1 MCVCVLA
8 IYSFLLANGDLSF
21 SLLLL
26 MAKPSWGPGL
36 HLSPVKSQMSDSYS
50 IDMCWTCTQ
59 LSWRF
64 VGDGCNNLDFMREVS
79 IVHMQGAHLL
89 LPRNPNKSALAIE
102 LYTSFDF
109 HLTLFEPYLFY
120 LTIFHIWLSLYFH
133 LPMKNWQ
140 LFSFP
145 CKTSALLPSLV
156 WSLIIEF
163 RYISSHYLSLP
174 SSLLF

>member
-8 IYSFLLANGDLSF
+8 IYSFLLANGDLPF

-64 VGDGCNNLDFMREVS
+64 VGDGCNNLDFMREVF

-102 LYTSFDF
+102 LYISFDF
-109 HLTLFEPYLFY
+109 HLTLFEIYLF
-120 LTIFHIWLSLYFH
+120 IWLYFTFDFH
-133 LPMKNWQ
+133 YTFIYHWRINT
-140 LFSFP
+140 FFP
-145 CKTSALLPSLV
+145 SPVRLL
-156 WSLIIEF
+156 
-163 RYISSHYLSLP
+163 HY
-174 SSLLF
+174 FQV